1 MRGCVVV
8 GVVLVLVMLAGT
20 ACTRPPRDLTWRPMN
35 DQPLEV
41 PPALRRADNDFSP
54 TGELDGAREAIPPS
68 VQALL
73 RSAAGTRATNLGP
86 AYVIA
91 LPDRDLYAVR
101 CDGPKRAEYLLIV
114 RDLATDRVSPEVA
127 RVSVRRSPAD
137 PKFPAMPPPFLR
149 AEDLDRDGAMELLI
163 QGTWAGG
170 TETTSVV
177 TRVFRLED
185 DLRLVRVADF
195 LTGDHFVWAR
205 NPTGVWIVGHLHA
218 GKAGPQIDYGCHP
231 LGRPA
236 ELHPIGEVAF
246 RYSASEGG
254 YVEAGAHIRNVT
266 FSDFLRLDARGR
278 SQATMRP

>member
-1 MRGCVVV
+1 MRGRALVVV
-8 GVVLVLVMLAGT
+8 VLLWSV

-35 DQPLEV
+35 DLPLEV

-54 TGELDGAREAIPPS
+54 TGELAGVREAIPAS

-73 RSAAGTRATNLGP
+73 RSAAGTRATSLGP
-86 AYVIA
+86 AYVVA

-137 PKFPAMPPPFLR
+137 PKFPAMPAPFLR
-149 AEDLDRDGAMELLI
+149 AQDLDHDGVAELLV

-177 TRVFRLED
+177 TRVFRLGD

-205 NPTGVWIVGHLHA
+205 NPTGVWIVGSLRP
-218 GKAGPQIDYGCHP
+218 GKSGPQIDYGCHP
-231 LGRPA
+231 LGRPE
-236 ELHPIGEVAF
+236 ELRPIGEVAF

-254 YVEAGAHIRNVT
+254 YVEAGANVRNVT

-278 SQATMRP
+278 SQATIRP